1 MTPEEMKDRTKRFGL
16 RIIRAVASLSRT
28 FAARHIGGQLLRA
41 GTSIGANYRSA
52 CRGRT
57 QAEFIAK
64 LGIVEEEA
72 DETIYWMEMLVE
84 AGIMPE
90 VKLSALMTEANE
102 ILSIV
107 VASIN
112 TARGGA
118 RNSKRLGRGNPPLD
132 LARDNPQSAIRNPQ
146 SAIRNLK
153 NPQSTIRNPQS
164 EESAI
169 RNPQSAMGDDPGTA

>member
-1 MTPEEMKDRTKRFGL
+1 MTPDEMKKRTKQYGL
-16 RIIRAVASLSRT
+16 RIIRAAASLPRT

-41 GTSIGANYRSA
+41 GTSVGANYRAA
-52 CRGRT
+52 CRARS
-57 QAEFIAK
+57 QVEFIAK

-84 AGIMPE
+84 AGIMPKA
-90 VKLSALMTEANE
+90 KLSALMTEANE

-118 RNSKRLGRGNPPLD
+118 RRSKTSERG
-132 LARDNPQSAIRNPQ
+132 NPQSAIRNPQ
-146 SAIRNLK
+146 SAIEAPRAA
-153 NPQSTIRNPQS
+153 T
-164 EESAI
+164 E
-169 RNPQSAMGDDPGTA
+169 

>member
-16 RIIRAVASLSRT
+16 RIIRAAAALPHT

-41 GTSIGANYRSA
+41 GTSIGANYRAA

-57 QAEFIAK
+57 QVEFMAK

-72 DETIYWMEMLVE
+72 DESIYWMELLID
-84 AGIMPE
+84 AGIMPK

-132 LARDNPQSAIRNPQ
+132 LARDNPQSEESAIGTIRN
-146 SAIRNLK
+146 RK

-169 RNPQSAMGDDPGTA
+169 RNPQSAMGDDPGAA

>member
-1 MTPEEMKDRTKRFGL
+1 MTPDEMKKRTKQYGL
-16 RIIRAVASLSRT
+16 RIIRAAASLPRT

-41 GTSIGANYRSA
+41 GTSVGANYRAA
-52 CRGRT
+52 CRART

-84 AGIMPE
+84 AGIMPD
-90 VKLSALMTEANE
+90 VKLGALMTEANE

-118 RNSKRLGRGNPPLD
+118 RSAPAHKSVNPK
-132 LARDNPQSAIRNPQ
+132 SEIRN
-146 SAIRNLK
+146 RK
-153 NPQSTIRNPQS
+153 NPQSEIRNPQS

-169 RNPQSAMGDDPGTA
+169 RNPQSAMESPQAARL

>member
-1 MTPEEMKDRTKRFGL
+1 MTPEEMKERTKQFGL
-16 RIIRAVASLSRT
+16 RIIRAAAALPRS

-41 GTSIGANYRSA
+41 GTSVGANYRAA
-52 CRGRT
+52 CRART

-72 DETIYWMEMLVE
+72 DESIYWMDMLIE
-84 AGIMPE
+84 AGIMPKA
-90 VKLSALMTEANE
+90 KLGALMTETNE

-118 RNSKRLGRGNPPLD
+118 RSVP
-132 LARDNPQSAIRNPQ
+132 ARKSVNPQSAIGTIRNPQ
-146 SAIRNLK
+146 SAIRNRK
-153 NPQSTIRNPQS
+153 NPQSAIRNPQS

-169 RNPQSAMGDDPGTA
+169 RNPQSAMESPRTARL

>member
-1 MTPEEMKDRTKRFGL
+1 MTPDEMKKRTKQYGL
-16 RIIRAVASLSRT
+16 RIIRAAASLPRT

-41 GTSIGANYRSA
+41 GTSVGANYRAA
-52 CRGRT
+52 CRART

-72 DETIYWMEMLVE
+72 DETIYWMEVLIK

-90 VKLSALMTEANE
+90 VRLSALMAEANE

-112 TARGGA
+112 TARKGA
-118 RNSKRLGRGNPPLD
+118 KTPKRSGRGNPQS
-132 LARDNPQSAIRNPQ
+132 AIHNPQSKQSAIRNPQ
-146 SAIRNLK
+146 SAMES
-153 NPQSTIRNPQS
+153 PQAARL
-164 EESAI
+164 
-169 RNPQSAMGDDPGTA
+169 

>member
-1 MTPEEMKDRTKRFGL
+1 MTPEEMKERTKRFGL
-16 RIIRAVASLSRT
+16 RVIRAVASLPRT
-28 FAARHIGGQLLRA
+28 SVARHIGGQLLRA
-41 GTSIGANYRSA
+41 GTSVGANYRAA
-52 CRGRT
+52 CRART

-72 DETIYWMEMLVE
+72 DETIYWMELLID
-84 AGIMPE
+84 AGIMPK

-118 RNSKRLGRGNPPLD
+118 RRSKTSERG
-132 LARDNPQSAIRNPQ
+132 NPQSAIRNPQ
-146 SAIRNLK
+146 SAMES
-153 NPQSTIRNPQS
+153 PQAARL
-164 EESAI
+164 
-169 RNPQSAMGDDPGTA
+169 